1 MADNTGTISPK
12 LAVIVGLHGYCLGII
27 VCVVNISIDR
37 PNKDTARRPVY
48 LQIADQIRGEVASGA
63 LGLGDRLPP
72 IRVLATKLG
81 VNRDT
86 VSLAYEHLAR
96 AGVVEATVGRGTFVS
111 GNRVSPAGRPLVIA
125 QPALSPMVERLL
137 EFDRSR
143 PSYASSDG
151 AVPLHS
157 LIPDPSLYP
166 VDEFRQALNRALEV
180 GGSELL
186 VYGGHRGNA
195 ALSEVIAER
204 LCAHGLAAQPKNVV
218 LCQGASQGIS
228 LAMRLYAQ
236 PGDSIAVEEPTYH
249 NVLGVLAGL
258 GLRATPIPMTEQG
271 PDLDVL
277 QRTLG
282 RPEVKLFY
290 TMPSFH
296 NPMGITTSLS
306 QRVRLLEI
314 ARGLGK
320 PIVEDAFEMDLRY
333 DGERVSPLAALD
345 SDGLVV
351 HLFSF
356 SKSLFPGVRVGS
368 ITARG
373 RAVEGLL
380 SLKYTTD
387 LSGVLVLQAA
397 VAEFVRNG
405 GYDRH
410 LARLHTTLRERRD
423 ALIDALEREM
433 PDGTQWTRPD
443 GGYQVWVELPRGID
457 TASLLRDAERA
468 GVLFAPGHQFNH
480 DGRPS
485 SSLRLTIA
493 LAGPEEIRRGM
504 KRLGALVR
512 ERVVKDD
519 TLFRDTGIHL

>member
-1 MADNTGTISPK
+1 MI
-12 LAVIVGLHGYCLGII
+12 
-27 VCVVNISIDR
+27 ISIDR
-37 PNKDTARRPVY
+37 PTKDTARRPVY
-48 LQIADQIRGEVASGA
+48 LQIADQIRGQVTAGK
-63 LGLGDRLPP
+63 LVLGDRLPP
-72 IRVLATKLG
+72 IRGLAARLG

-96 AGVVEATVGRGTFVS
+96 SGVVKATVGRGTFVC
-111 GNRVSPAGRPLVIA
+111 GERVAPAGRPVVA
-125 QPALSPMVERLL
+125 PPALSPMVERLL

-143 PSYASSDG
+143 PSYATSDG

-166 VDEFRQALNRALEV
+166 VDEFRRALNRALEL

-195 ALSEVIAER
+195 ALREVIAER
-204 LCAHGLAAQPKNVV
+204 LREHGIGAQSKDVV

-228 LAMRLYAQ
+228 LAMRLYSQ

-258 GLRATPIPMTEQG
+258 GLRATPIPMTHEG
-271 PDLDVL
+271 PDLEVL

-296 NPMGITTSLS
+296 NPMGITTSLA
-306 QRVRLLEI
+306 QRMQLLET
-314 ARGLGK
+314 ARAVGK
-320 PIVEDAFEMDLRY
+320 PIIEDAFEMDLRY
-333 DGERVSPLAALD
+333 DGARVSPLAALD
-345 SDGLVV
+345 TDGLVV

-368 ITARG
+368 LTASG
-373 RAVEGLL
+373 RAVDGLL
-380 SLKYTTD
+380 ALKYTTD

-405 GYDRH
+405 AYDRH
-410 LARLHTTLRERRD
+410 LGRLHKTLHERRD
-423 ALIDALEREM
+423 ALLEALAVEM
-433 PDGTQWTRPD
+433 PEGTRWTRPD
-443 GGYQVWVELPRGID
+443 GGYQIWVELPVGID

-485 SSLRLTIA
+485 RCMRLTIA
-493 LAGPEEIRRGM
+493 LAEPDEIRLGVE
-504 KRLGALVR
+504 RLGKLVR
-512 ERVVKDD
+512 ERVALERNV
-519 TLFRDTGIHL
+519 LRDTDIHL